1 MATTPSYKK
10 PGNFD
15 LKYTYQSKIT
25 KPSRKLNFTA
35 QPPED
40 VGKKMTL
47 NVVKEAPVWEKVHVV
62 AKVVQVSTPVKVSEK
77 LTKMTIRIA
86 DETDSIHL
94 AIWNEDIEK
103 VAIGRRYRWEDIIVR
118 EFMGEKTLSTS
129 TDSHITLHDD
139 LE

>member
-1 MATTPSYKK
+1 MENAKTQVCLQQMATMPSYKK

-25 KPSRKLNFTA
+25 KPSRKLNFTS

-86 DETDSIHL
+86 DETDSKHL

-103 VAIGRRYRWEDIIVR
+103 VAIGRTNRRN
-118 EFMGEKTLSTS
+118 
-129 TDSHITLHDD
+129 
-139 LE
+139 

>member
-1 MATTPSYKK
+1 MATMPSYKK

-25 KPSRKLNFTA
+25 KPSRKLNFTS

-103 VAIGRRYRWEDIIVR
+103 VAIGR
-118 EFMGEKTLSTS
+118 TN
-129 TDSHITLHDD
+129 
-139 LE
+139 